1 MEFFAGAVTTTI
13 ILYLSMKYFEK
24 LYSISEEPKRY
35 NFTQSSLHEMIKPL
49 LPQEIFKVE
58 NKKTQSYEY
67 ERKTNVRV
75 IILDGMAYWIKDNKF
90 YESEINEQGI
100 DKEASRIVDTI
111 GMDKVQLDKMLFIMD
126 KLREGLSNDSGDS
139 GEQWV

>member
-1 MEFFAGAVTTTI
+1 MDFIAGAVTITI
-13 ILYLSMKYFEK
+13 ILYLAMKYFEK
-24 LYSISEEPKRY
+24 LYSISKEPKRY

-49 LPQEIFKVE
+49 LPKDIFKVE

-67 ERKTNVRV
+67 EKRTNVRV
-75 IILDGMAYWIKDNKF
+75 IILDGMAYWIKDNQF
-90 YESEINEQGI
+90 YESEVNEQGI
-100 DKEASRIVDTI
+100 DKEGSRIVDTI

-139 GEQWV
+139 GE

>member
-1 MEFFAGAVTTTI
+1 MEFFAGVVTTTI

-24 LYSISEEPKRY
+24 LYSISEEPKMN
-35 NFTQSSLHEMIKPL
+35 NFTQSYLHEMIKPL
-49 LPQEIFKVE
+49 LPQEIFKAE

-139 GEQWV
+139 GEQ

>member
-139 GEQWV
+139 GEQ

>member
-1 MEFFAGAVTTTI
+1 MDFIAGAVTITI
-13 ILYLSMKYFEK
+13 ILYLAMKYFEK

-35 NFTQSSLHEMIKPL
+35 NFTQSALHEMIKPL
-49 LPQEIFKVE
+49 LPKDIFKVE

-67 ERKTNVRV
+67 EKRTNVRV
-75 IILDGMAYWIKDNKF
+75 IILDGMAYWIKDNQF
-90 YESEINEQGI
+90 YQSDINEHGI
-100 DKEASRIVDTI
+100 NKEGSRVVDTI

-139 GEQWV
+139 GE

>member
-1 MEFFAGAVTTTI
+1 VDFIAGAVTITI
-13 ILYLSMKYFEK
+13 ILYLAMKYFEK

-49 LPQEIFKVE
+49 LPKDIFKVE

-67 ERKTNVRV
+67 EKRTNVRV
-75 IILDGMAYWIKDNKF
+75 IILDGMAYWIKDNQF

-100 DKEASRIVDTI
+100 DKERSRIVDTI

-139 GEQWV
+139 GE

>member
-1 MEFFAGAVTTTI
+1 MDFIAGAVTITI
-13 ILYLSMKYFEK
+13 ILYLAMKYFEK
-24 LYSISEEPKRY
+24 LYSISKEPKRY

-49 LPQEIFKVE
+49 LPKDIFKVE

-67 ERKTNVRV
+67 EKRTNVRV
-75 IILDGMAYWIKDNKF
+75 IILDGMAYWIKDNQF
-90 YESEINEQGI
+90 YESEVNEQGI
-100 DKEASRIVDTI
+100 DKEGSRIVDTI

-139 GEQWV
+139 GD